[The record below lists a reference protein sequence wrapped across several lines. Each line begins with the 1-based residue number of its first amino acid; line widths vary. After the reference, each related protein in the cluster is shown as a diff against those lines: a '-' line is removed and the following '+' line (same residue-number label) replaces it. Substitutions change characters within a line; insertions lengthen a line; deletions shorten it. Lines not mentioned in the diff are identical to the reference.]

1 MFTMKLRKTAALAVA
16 VLALSAT
23 ACGGKEGSAG
33 DKPTGVQ
40 PGATNAPALPQYVV
54 ATNVDLKGSAT
65 FKAAKER
72 GKLII
77 GSKADQPY
85 LGFEDQATK
94 KRSGFDVEIAKMI
107 AAELG
112 FTESQIEWKTVDSS
126 TRETAIS
133 KGQVDYYVGTY
144 TINDKRKAQVG
155 FAGPYYK
162 AGADLLVRKD
172 ETAITGPE
180 SVKGKKVCSIKGST
194 PLQEIKQPKYGAS
207 TTELGKYS
215 DCVQQL
221 LTKQVDAVTT
231 DDAILKGYAAQN
243 PGKLKVVG
251 KPFTQE
257 PYGIGMNKEDKVLRE
272 AVNNALDKNIKGGV
286 YKKIYE
292 ATLGLSGSDYT
303 APPALERY

>member
-1 MFTMKLRKTAALAVA
+1 MKLRKTAALAVA

-33 DKPTGVQ
+33 DKPSGVQ
-40 PGATNAPALPQYVV
+40 PGATNAPALPMYVV
-54 ATNVDLKGSAT
+54 ASNVDLKGSAT

-94 KRSGFDVEIAKMI
+94 KRSGFDVEIAKMV

-180 SVKGKKVCSIKGST
+180 TVKGKKVCSIKGST

-257 PYGIGMNKEDKVLRE
+257 PYGIGMNKEDKVLRD
-272 AVNNALDKNIKGGV
+272 AINDALEKGVKEGT

-292 ATLGLSGSDYT
+292 ATLGLSGSEYT